1 MADIPSLTFSITAA
15 DQVNVRGRALSRI
28 FLSNNA
34 LKLANLFTG
43 DVVVLSAP
51 SQICQQK
58 VSLHLLSENEH
69 APEVV
74 FLYLE
79 AIRGRDRMAIIRL
92 SR

>member
-1 MADIPSLTFSITAA
+1 MAEIPSLTFSITAA
-15 DQVNVRGRALSRI
+15 DQINVRGRAIRRI

-43 DVVVLSAP
+43 DVVVLSAS
-51 SQICQQK
+51 SQICHQK
-58 VSLHLLSENEH
+58 VSLHLLSEIEH
-69 APEVV
+69 APESF

-79 AIRGRDRMAIIRL
+79 AIRGRNRMAIIRL